1 MKFEKEL
8 LSKVHISDKNECLLK
23 ALIDDVNEFN
33 KTSEYPIFIDYKDY
47 CDNEEFD
54 DSDTYSIKLDK
65 IYPSQSVLGYY
76 SIIDRLSLKEL
87 DCALCALIQYFSE
100 IDNYKKDIVNI
111 SSK

>member
-8 LSKVHISDKNECLLK
+8 LNKVHISDKDRCLLK

-65 IYPSQSVLGYY
+65 IYPGQSVPGYY
-76 SIIDRLSLKEL
+76 SIIDGLSLKKL
-87 DCALCALIQYFSE
+87 DCALCTLIQYFSE
-100 IDNYKKDIVNI
+100 IDNYKRDIANI